1 MYVGDTRMDEQ
12 SAREAGCPFIHAA
25 YGFGESE
32 APDAVISA
40 PAELVGLI
48 GKLEGEGHA

>member
-1 MYVGDTRMDEQ
+1 MDEQ
-12 SAREAGCPFIHAA
+12 SAREAGCLFIHAA

-32 APDAVISA
+32 APDAVLNA

-48 GKLEGEGHA
+48 AGLEGEGHA